1 MNENPP
7 EHKIQIDACKDRA
20 SDLVCNADRFLCSGG
35 FYLFS
40 GGKRVSTR
48 KKTDEYSNEMVTV
61 NCEIM
66 IKIKLLKKMLN
77 TLFRILN
84 NNHRMILRNVFY
96 NRYVVWMHMDST
108 GKCLHGRP
116 DPALNLRNH

>member
-1 MNENPP
+1 MRIPLNFMFRG
-7 EHKIQIDACKDRA
+7 I
-20 SDLVCNADRFLCSGG
+20 
-35 FYLFS
+35 LFFWWV
-40 GGKRVSTR
+40 KRVSTR
-48 KKTDEYSNEMVTV
+48 KKTDEYSDEMVTV
-61 NCEIM
+61 NREIM

>member
-1 MNENPP
+1 MNANPP
-7 EHKIQIDACKDRA
+7 ESYVQGDFIY
-20 SDLVCNADRFLCSGG
+20 FLGSKE
-35 FYLFS
+35 FPP
-40 GGKRVSTR
+40 V
-48 KKTDEYSNEMVTV
+48 KKTDEYSDEMVTV

-108 GKCLHGRP
+108 GKCLQGRP
-116 DPALNLRNH
+116 DPASNLRNH

>member
-7 EHKIQIDACKDRA
+7 EFYVQGDFIF
-20 SDLVCNADRFLCSGG
+20 LVGQRG
-35 FYLFS
+35 
-40 GGKRVSTR
+40 STR